1 MIYVILKGR
10 IGNQLFMYSL
20 ARQIQSNKN
29 NDKIVIDDKA
39 VLDENWKDDLE
50 YYDLKNN
57 NTIFLSQKN

>member
-39 VLDENWKDDLE
+39 V
-50 YYDLKNN
+50 
-57 NTIFLSQKN
+57 